1 MKRQSGF
8 TLIELIMVI
17 VILGILAATA
27 LPKFADLGADARA
40 AKANGALAAMKS
52 AAVIAHAA
60 QLAGNIASSTQVK
73 LEGQDVEMLN
83 GYPTANYNGIGVA
96 AGLSSTTAFNGDW
109 AAGTGNSP
117 GGAATSILSVATDTG
132 HAGCL
137 ASYTAAPAAG
147 VTQPT
152 YSAAASAVIC

>member
-1 MKRQSGF
+1 MKKQTGF

-60 QLAGNIASSTQVK
+60 QLAANAASNTSVT
-73 LEGQDVEMLN
+73 LEGQTVTMAN
-83 GYPTANYNGIGVA
+83 GYPTADFAGIGVA
-96 AGLSSTTAFNGDW
+96 AGLSSTTAFNADW
-109 AAGTGNSP
+109 VAGTAAGQTFNVG
-117 GGAATSILSVATDTG
+117 VDTG
-132 HAGCL
+132 HTTCDVGY
-137 ASYTAAPAAG
+137 SAAPNTG
-147 VTQPT
+147 VIQPT
-152 YSAAASAVIC
+152 YSAARTAANCG